1 MNKGYE
7 EQYLE
12 LGRKILNE
20 GVSIRNKRTG
30 EDCIT
35 IPEHTLYYDVAND
48 PPPLL
53 TTKQSF
59 PVSAWAEMLGYLRR
73 YEWADQFDKI
83 GSKTWYGNANETEA
97 WLNNPHRLGENHL
110 GAVYGAGL
118 DPNELPEL
126 FNKLVNHY
134 DDRGLVIDFWKPEL
148 FDKVALRSCMY
159 RHTFTIIGDT
169 LYLESNQRSSDYGCG
184 INFNSLQCYF
194 LLKFFSHITGLK
206 AGKVKHNMVNV
217 HIYSSHVSTVREQL
231 EKVPQKVVANCE
243 ISEWVSTFDDLLL
256 PVHARDYFK
265 ISNYDHQGKLTFKM
279 VT

>member
-1 MNKGYE
+1 LKSYE
-7 EQYLE
+7 EQYLD
-12 LGRKILNE
+12 LGEKILKE
-20 GVSIRNKRTG
+20 GTPILNKRTG
-30 EDCIT
+30 ETCIT
-35 IPEHTLYYDVAND
+35 IPEHTFYYDVGNN

-73 YEWADQFDKI
+73 YEWADQFDNI

-118 DPNELPEL
+118 HPSELPEL
-126 FNKLVNHY
+126 FNKLNNHC

-148 FDKVALRSCMY
+148 FSKAALRSCMY

-169 LYLESNQRSSDYGCG
+169 LHLESNQRSVDYGCG
-184 INFNSLQCYF
+184 LNFNSLQCYL

-217 HIYSSHVSTVREQL
+217 HIYGSHVAAVREQL
-231 EKVPQKVVANCE
+231 SRLPDKVIANIE
-243 ISEWVSTFDDLLL
+243 ISDWVKTFDDLLL
-256 PVHARDYFK
+256 PNHARDYFT
-265 ISNYDHQGKLTFKM
+265 ISNYKHQGKILFEM
-279 VT
+279 VA

>member
-1 MNKGYE
+1 MKSYE
-7 EQYLE
+7 ERYLQ
-12 LGRKILNE
+12 LGEKILQE
-20 GVSIRNKRTG
+20 GVSIRNQRTG
-30 EDCIT
+30 VDCIT

-48 PPPLL
+48 PAPLL

-59 PVSAWAEMLGYLRR
+59 PVSAWAEILGYLRQ

-97 WLNNPHRLGENHL
+97 WLNNPHRLGKNHL

-118 DPNELPEL
+118 YPNELPEL
-126 FNKLVNHY
+126 FNKLNNHC

-148 FDKVALRSCMY
+148 FNKAALRPCMY

-169 LYLESNQRSSDYGCG
+169 LHLESNQRSVDFGCG
-184 INFNSLQCYF
+184 LNFNSLQCYF

-217 HIYSSHVSTVREQL
+217 HIYDLHILAVREQL
-231 EKVPQKVVANCE
+231 SKTPDKVVANIG
-243 ISEWVSTFDDLLL
+243 ISDWVKTFDDLLL
-256 PVHARDYFK
+256 PNHARDYFT
-265 ISNYDHQGKLTFKM
+265 ISDYKHQGKILFKM
-279 VT
+279 VA